1 MHDPIASSGVLANE
15 SVVNPLKDEKSG
27 FKDITLRDLFEQ
39 DRNRFNQFSTHVGDI
54 LFDYSKN
61 HLKASTL
68 ERLCELAEAANLTQA
83 IEALFNGEPVNFTE
97 GRAAHHTALRTP
109 HTAIDETKGKLI
121 NDCHQQMKQFVS
133 AIESG
138 EWTGY
143 SGEAIK
149 TVINIGIG
157 GSDLGPAMAVNAL
170 RHTRPTSPLSFHFVS
185 NIDPSQLLDA
195 LEQSDPATT
204 LFIVASKTFT
214 TMETLQNAMQA
225 KQWLLRAAG
234 EPAVIQQHF
243 VAVTANIAKAE
254 DFGIN
259 NANVF
264 PMWDWVGGRYSIWS
278 SIGLPLMLA
287 IGEEGFEEF
296 LHGGHLID
304 NHFRSAPLEKN
315 VPVLM
320 GLISIWYSHFFGTAS
335 HAVIPYEH
343 YLQLFPNYLQQL
355 DMESNGKSCARN
367 GIKTPWNTGVPIWG
381 GAGSNTQHSFHQLFH
396 QGTTTVPLDFIV
408 GTKSPN
414 PLGNQHDYLYA
425 NCLAQSR
432 ALMQGKNYNECME
445 ELLKSGMSES
455 EAVALAPHKVI
466 EGNKPSNTLVYPL
479 LTPSVLGQLI
489 ALYEHKVFVQSII
502 WNINAFDQWGV
513 ELGKRISQDIFN
525 VIKGSKSNL
534 DSSTEGLIKLKKG

>member
-1 MHDPIASSGVLANE
+1 MHDPIASSGVLGNE
-15 SVVNPLKDEKSG
+15 SVVTPLKEEKSA
-27 FKDITLRDLFEQ
+27 FKDITLRNLFEQ
-39 DRNRFNQFSTHVGDI
+39 DHNRFTQFSTRVGDI

-61 HLKASTL
+61 HIKTSTV
-68 ERLCELAEAANLTQA
+68 ERLCELAEAANLPQA
-83 IEALFNGEPVNFTE
+83 IEALFNGEPINLTE
-97 GRAAHHTALRTP
+97 GRAALHTALRTP
-109 HTAIDETKGKLI
+109 KTLLDEPEAKLIDE
-121 NDCHQQMKQFVS
+121 CHLQMTRFVS
-133 AIESG
+133 AIETG

-170 RHTRPTSPLSFHFVS
+170 IHTRPASPLKFYFVS
-185 NIDPSQLLDA
+185 NIDPSQLLEA
-195 LEQSDPATT
+195 LNHSDPATT

-225 KQWLLRAAG
+225 KQWLLRNAG
-234 EPAVIQQHF
+234 DSSVIQKHF
-243 VAVTANIAKAE
+243 VAVTANVEKAE

-259 NANVF
+259 AANVF

-287 IGEEGFEEF
+287 IGADGFDEF
-296 LHGGHLID
+296 LNGGHIVD
-304 NHFRSAPLEKN
+304 KHFRSTPLENN

-367 GIKTPWNTGVPIWG
+367 GIKTHWNTGVPIWG

-432 ALMQGKNYNECME
+432 ALMQGRNYNECME
-445 ELLKSGMSES
+445 ELLKSGMEES
-455 EAVALAPHKVI
+455 EALALAPHKVI

-489 ALYEHKVFVQSII
+489 AIYEHKVFVQSII

-525 VIKGSKSNL
+525 VIRGSKPNL
-534 DSSTEGLIKLKKG
+534 DSSTEGLIKLKNG